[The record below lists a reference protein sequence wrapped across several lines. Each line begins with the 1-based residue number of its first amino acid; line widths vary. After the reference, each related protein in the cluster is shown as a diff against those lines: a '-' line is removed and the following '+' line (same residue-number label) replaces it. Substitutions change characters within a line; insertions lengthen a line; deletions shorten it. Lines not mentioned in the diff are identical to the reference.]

1 MIDTNMDVTE
11 RKYGKSNIFTKYNAL
26 SISPKWGE
34 RNYFPKNGNFE
45 GAPKYG
51 VVDGIVPFMK
61 EEY

>member
-1 MIDTNMDVTE
+1 MDITE
-11 RKYGKSNIFTKYNAL
+11 REYGKPNMVTKYNAL

-51 VVDGIVPFMK
+51 VVEGIVPLMK